1 MNTIAT
7 TNIPEL
13 QTIELLPEFE
23 CKGEDALGMT
33 VFVVEITHRHG
44 TDLIVCASEAR
55 ACTALA
61 RYAREWW
68 HEVEFEAGP
77 IDGLTDEEAVDLYF
91 ETQMNAKWHLE
102 MYEIHYLDVG

>member
-1 MNTIAT
+1 MNDITAN
-7 TNIPEL
+7 NIPEPSPIDL
-13 QTIELLPEFE
+13 WPDLEY
-23 CKGEDALGMT
+23 KGEDALGMT

-55 ACTALA
+55 AYTALA

-77 IDGLTDEEAVDLYF
+77 IDDLTDDEAADLYF
-91 ETQMNAKWHLE
+91 ETQMNAKWHPE
-102 MYEIHYLDVG
+102 MYEIYSLDVG